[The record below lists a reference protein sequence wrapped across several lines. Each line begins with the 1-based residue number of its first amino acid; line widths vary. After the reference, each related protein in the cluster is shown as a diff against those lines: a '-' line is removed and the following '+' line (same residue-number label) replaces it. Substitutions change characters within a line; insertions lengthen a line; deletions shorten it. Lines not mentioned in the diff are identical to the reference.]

1 MGAKKLTMYLG
12 NDLTGADRAKL
23 SLHICGE
30 TFSLSTAQHHD
41 GLDSYTWSNVTL
53 DWSLKYFRTVY
64 LSVSN
69 TAATGM
75 PTITGFP
82 LVGFTLTA
90 GKGTIADA
98 EGVPAESTFTYQ
110 WIRVEGAN
118 ETDIAGATSST
129 YTPVAAD
136 AGKKIKVRVGF
147 TDNGRIDESRT
158 SDAYPAT
165 DTIRTHLRCDAPN
178 LAGRTLIWTGNLT
191 VGTFRTGGI
200 AVGYGFLAGEESSR
214 IGNLDEKEFSVGS
227 NDYEIDVVRTELSG
241 GKLNFSLDA
250 DLTIPDR
257 TALRLHVC
265 DASFD
270 FDAATTFAFD
280 HDYRWDTTLDWSPE
294 TGVIQ
299 RTLHLS
305 TRTKPHPLHAE
316 LENVT
321 GSFSTVTLTYDRL
334 LNESSVPQASHFTTS
349 VGTVPELFKCG
360 SGDTAGMNCFSQPT
374 APGVTNV
381 EVSGNSVVLTL
392 DAPYPQ
398 RYIPSV
404 GEWHVG
410 MYVKYNARTNAIQS
424 KRGTAVDNSCGR
436 AQDPIPLV
444 GHYRLLGC
452 FWTNGYRPSY
462 TGPGMSV
469 TRTSPTL
476 SQLSGRRITDIE
488 ISGPGERRPVDERRN
503 RGHHGDDSAGRP
515 SLPMCNKAK
524 PSDVDTGLVP
534 SEHSRKIAEPHSTHA
549 AKYAERSQFGFTA
562 LPSAPS
568 STGRTRACASRPIQF
583 HDA

>member
-1 MGAKKLTMYLG
+1 M
-12 NDLTGADRAKL
+12 
-23 SLHICGE
+23 
-30 TFSLSTAQHHD
+30 
-41 GLDSYTWSNVTL
+41 
-53 DWSLKYFRTVY
+53 
-64 LSVSN
+64 
-69 TAATGM
+69 
-75 PTITGFP
+75 
-82 LVGFTLTA
+82 
-90 GKGTIADA
+90 
-98 EGVPAESTFTYQ
+98 
-110 WIRVEGAN
+110 
-118 ETDIAGATSST
+118 
-129 YTPVAAD
+129 
-136 AGKKIKVRVGF
+136 GF

-191 VGTFRTGGI
+191 VGRFLSEGI
-200 AVGYGFLAGEESSR
+200 ATGYGFRAGAFQSG
-214 IGNLDEKEFSVGS
+214 IGDLDVKEFSVGS
-227 NDYEIDVVRTELSG
+227 NDYEIDVARIELTA
-241 GKLNFSLDA
+241 GKLQFSLNR

-265 DASFD
+265 DAPFD

-360 SGDTAGMNCFSQPT
+360 AGDTAGTDCFSQPT

-436 AQDPIPLV
+436 AQDPIPRV
-444 GHYRLLGC
+444 SHWRLLGC
-452 FWTNGYRPSY
+452 MFLTDRPNY
-462 TGPGMSV
+462 NGPGMSV

-488 ISGPGERRPVDERRN
+488 ISGPGDDDQWTNGETVDITVRFGGTAKFANPNNTRIRTYSLTKRTYCRHPRQPKGRDGLQTE
-503 RGHHGDDSAGRP
+503 GAGRRSLP
-515 SLPMCNKAK
+515 SL
-524 PSDVDTGLVP
+524 GLCP
-534 SEHSRKIAEPHSTHA
+534 IAP
-549 AKYAERSQFGFTA
+549 
-562 LPSAPS
+562 
-568 STGRTRACASRPIQF
+568 
-583 HDA
+583 D